1 MIGNN
6 GVLVKVGRCLRAF
19 RMEMIVYFLIS
30 LKETND

>member
-6 GVLVKVGRCLRAF
+6 GVLVKVGRCLEAF

-30 LKETND
+30 PKKINH